1 MTQIKRTFYEAASR
15 PRGDE
20 HMPVL
25 IEWHELTDN
34 DTVMGSIKI
43 LTNVPQMTRKAAKEY
58 AKAYLNEWLC
68 GCHFFPEEL
77 SK

>member
-25 IEWHELTDN
+25 IEWHEPACDY
-34 DTVMGSIKI
+34 DEAVMASIKI

-58 AKAYLNEWLC
+58 AKAYLNEWLK
-68 GCHFFPEEL
+68 EL
-77 SK
+77 NQ

>member
-25 IEWHELTDN
+25 IEWHEPAYDY
-34 DTVMGSIKI
+34 DEVVMASIKI
-43 LTNVPQMTRKAAKEY
+43 LTDVPQMTRKAAKEY
-58 AKAYLNEWLC
+58 AKAYLNEWLK
-68 GCHFFPEEL
+68 EL
-77 SK
+77 NQ